1 MYEWEWS
8 RTNNKL
14 FTARIGAKS
23 YFFVEETDKYLII
36 LQYLWLENKRK
47 LINIDKYYMR
57 FVMSSHISL

>member
-8 RTNNKL
+8 RTKNNL

-36 LQYLWLENKRK
+36 LQYLWLEKKKKINK
-47 LINIDKYYMR
+47 YW
-57 FVMSSHISL
+57 

>member
-36 LQYLWLENKRK
+36 LQYLWLEKKKKINK
-47 LINIDKYYMR
+47 YW
-57 FVMSSHISL
+57 

>member
-1 MYEWEWS
+1 MEAYK
-8 RTNNKL
+8 NNL